1 MKWRGL
7 ILLLVLSFI
16 GLCSYSKTKKYGT
29 WVELE
34 FSKEFLDNFEVSFI
48 PEIRFQD
55 DFTVDEY
62 MFDGKLTWSP
72 FKFLDLAAIY
82 RINTNIKNKGNETIG
97 RFAFDA
103 TLEKKLGRFEASLRG
118 RYTNYLELEE
128 DDSDKKYF
136 RPRLKLEYD
145 IKGNKIRPFVS
156 YELFRNLNDK
166 KFDKSRVSIGATRKI
181 GDLHRVGTY
190 YRLQNYFSNK
200 NSVHIVGLEYRL
212 KF

>member
-1 MKWRGL
+1 MKLKGL
-7 ILLLVLSFI
+7 VLLLALSLI
-16 GLCSYSKTKKYGT
+16 ALSSYSKTKKFGT

-34 FSKEFLDNFEVSFI
+34 FSKEFLNKFEVSFI

-62 MFDGKLTWSP
+62 MFDGKLSYSP
-72 FKFLDLAAIY
+72 LDFLDLAAIY
-82 RINTNIKNKGNETIG
+82 RINTNVKKNENETLG

-103 TLEKKLGRFEASLRG
+103 TIQKEFGRFEASLRG

-156 YELFRNLNDK
+156 YELFRNLTDK
-166 KFDKSRVSIGATRKI
+166 EFDKSRFDIGATRKI
-181 GDLHRVGTY
+181 GELQRVGVY
-190 YRLQNYFSNK
+190 YRLQDYSSNR
-200 NSVHIVGLEYRL
+200 NSVHIIGVEYRL